1 MSSRLPT
8 WHTYARRVHRTHA
21 CVATNR
27 LLTANI
33 LKSIAPIRTRK
44 RDFLVH
50 LQLCHFNKRSNR
62 SFCNCLRRGRHC
74 SEKNGKHSQW
84 AAYGKSTDWGYLLCY
99 VLQSNCTTNSPYY
112 CGWKSNRTNYKNKHT
127 DTSSNHTT
135 YTTSKKPICYK
146 LYQILIHATKIII
159 SCVSQH
165 VCFSL
170 LH

>member
-62 SFCNCLRRGRHC
+62 SFCNCFRRGCHC

-84 AAYGKSTDWGYLLCY
+84 AAYGKSTDWGYYLCY
-99 VLQSNCTTNSPYY
+99 VL
-112 CGWKSNRTNYKNKHT
+112 H
-127 DTSSNHTT
+127 
-135 YTTSKKPICYK
+135 PIAQQTAHIIAAEK
-146 LYQILIHATKIII
+146 AIEPTTKINIQI
-159 SCVSQH
+159 QAATIQPILPLKNLSVINCIK
-165 VCFSL
+165 SL
-170 LH
+170 SMPQRL

>member
-8 WHTYARRVHRTHA
+8 WHTYARRVHRIHA

-62 SFCNCLRRGRHC
+62 SFCNCFRRGRHS
-74 SEKNGKHSQW
+74 SEKKRKAFPMGSLRQI
-84 AAYGKSTDWGYLLCY
+84 YRLGIY
-99 VLQSNCTTNSPYY
+99 
-112 CGWKSNRTNYKNKHT
+112 KHT

-135 YTTSKKPICYK
+135 YTTSKKLICYK

-159 SCVSQH
+159 SCNGQQSASASSSRADQDSNII
-165 VCFSL
+165 CIMFNIKS
-170 LH
+170 

>member
-62 SFCNCLRRGRHC
+62 SFCNCFRRGRHC

-99 VLQSNCTTNSPYY
+99 VYSPIAQQTAHIIAAE
-112 CGWKSNRTNYKNKHT
+112 KAIEPT
-127 DTSSNHTT
+127 
-135 YTTSKKPICYK
+135 
-146 LYQILIHATKIII
+146 TKINIQI
-159 SCVSQH
+159 QAATIQPILPLKNLSVINCIK
-165 VCFSL
+165 SL
-170 LH
+170 SMPQRL

>member
-62 SFCNCLRRGRHC
+62 SFCNCFRRGCHC
-74 SEKNGKHSQW
+74 SEKTEIIPNGQLTANLPIGDIICVMYYSPIAQQTAHII
-84 AAYGKSTDWGYLLCY
+84 AAEKAIEPT
-99 VLQSNCTTNSPYY
+99 
-112 CGWKSNRTNYKNKHT
+112 
-127 DTSSNHTT
+127 
-135 YTTSKKPICYK
+135 
-146 LYQILIHATKIII
+146 TKINIQI
-159 SCVSQH
+159 QAATIQPILPLKNLSVINCIK
-165 VCFSL
+165 SL
-170 LH
+170 SMPQRL

>member
-8 WHTYARRVHRTHA
+8 WHTYARRVHRIHA

-62 SFCNCLRRGRHC
+62 SFCNCFRRGRHS
-74 SEKNGKHSQW
+74 SEKNGKHSQCQLTANLPIGDIYCVMYYSPIAQQTAQII
-84 AAYGKSTDWGYLLCY
+84 AAEFKVTLFAILL
-99 VLQSNCTTNSPYY
+99 LD
-112 CGWKSNRTNYKNKHT
+112 SNRGLRIAYKVNGG
-127 DTSSNHTT
+127 
-135 YTTSKKPICYK
+135 
-146 LYQILIHATKIII
+146 
-159 SCVSQH
+159 
-165 VCFSL
+165 SL
-170 LH
+170 